1 MDTPEPGLREKIL
14 STAKSLFIQYGYHAL
29 AMRQIAEAL
38 NVSKPALYYHFKDKE
53 ELFLAILVTYLD
65 EMETALDR
73 ITAEPV
79 TCPEKIRIFVEYVLV
94 QPSDQRALIRLA
106 SQEMG
111 QLSAPARKSFER
123 IYREKFVGKV
133 ETILKAG
140 MTDGELKPV
149 RPDIAT
155 WALLGVIYPYLY
167 PTQAGI
173 VGLPEETIL
182 EITNIY
188 LNGISR

>member
-1 MDTPEPGLREKIL
+1 MDTHESGLRKKIL
-14 STAKSLFIQYGYHAL
+14 STAKGLFIKYGYHAL
-29 AMRQIAEAL
+29 AMRQISEAL

-53 ELFLAILVTYLD
+53 ELFLAILKAYLD

-73 ITAEPV
+73 IMAEPV
-79 TCPEKIRIFVEYVLV
+79 TSREKIRIFVEYVLV

-133 ETILKAG
+133 EIILKAG
-140 MTDGELKPV
+140 MAKGELKPV

-167 PTQAGI
+167 PMQAGI
-173 VGLPEETIL
+173 VGLPEETIQ